1 MRTLDELIAAS
12 PVFAGL
18 SAGDLTLVAG
28 CGSNVGFEADE
39 LIAGDG
45 DPADSFYLVRQ
56 GRVAL
61 EMHTPTQAGLIIE
74 TLDPGDIVGWAWL
87 FPPYRWHYDVRAIEP
102 VRAIAFDGAC
112 LRGKL
117 DDRRDLGYELMLR
130 FAQVMN
136 DRLQHTRFRLL
147 DVYGTSVV
155 S

>member
-1 MRTLDELIAAS
+1 MQTLAELIAAS

-18 SAGDLTLVAG
+18 AEEDLALIAG
-28 CGSNVGFEADE
+28 CGRNDAFDVDE
-39 LIAGDG
+39 LIARDG
-45 DPADSFYLVRQ
+45 DQADSFYLVRK

-61 EMHTPTQAGLIIE
+61 EMHTPTQAVIIE
-74 TLDPGDIVGWAWL
+74 TLDPGDIVGWSWL

-102 VRAIAFDGAC
+102 VRGIAFDGAC

-117 DDRRDLGYELMLR
+117 EERKELGYELMLR

-147 DVYGTSVV
+147 DVYGTAVV

>member
-18 SAGDLTLVAG
+18 DPEDLALIAG
-28 CGSNVGFEADE
+28 CGSNVGFEEGE
-39 LIAGDG
+39 LIARDG
-45 DPADSFYLVRQ
+45 DPADSFYLIRV

-61 EMHTPTQAGLIIE
+61 EMHTPTQGGLVIE

-112 LRGKL
+112 LRGKC

-147 DVYGTSVV
+147 DIYGTAV
-155 S
+155 SS